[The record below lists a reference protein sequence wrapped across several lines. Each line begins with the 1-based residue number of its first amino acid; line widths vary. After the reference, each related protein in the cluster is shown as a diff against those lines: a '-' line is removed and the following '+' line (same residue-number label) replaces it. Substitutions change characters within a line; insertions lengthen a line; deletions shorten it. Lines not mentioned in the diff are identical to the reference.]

1 MCGRHFD
8 TDNFG
13 FYRPK
18 KSVYRPEGGKAHPCW
33 REFYRPKNGF
43 YRPGFGIYRPW
54 GDKRKF
60 WGDKCEANRG
70 GGLWWWGD
78 KMEKWGDKL
87 GSDGVDERVNREQGT
102 ADHDADKAGHN
113 NHEDRL
119 DHGGD
124 VIDLFV

>member
-18 KSVYRPEGGKAHPCW
+18 KSVYRPEGGNAHPCW
-33 REFYRPKNGF
+33 REI
-43 YRPGFGIYRPW
+43 YRPGFGFYRPW
-54 GDKRKF
+54 GDKWKF

-78 KMEKWGDKL
+78 KWKFWGDKL
-87 GSDGVDERVNREQGT
+87 GGDGVDERVNREQGT

-124 VIDLFV
+124 VVDLGF